1 MRNKILKLVLNK
13 NCSKK
18 LVILDKKDGNI
29 TSLLAGLM
37 FLMIVIILV
46 MFNFRV
52 TMLSEVFYNIDDAL
66 TASTLGAATPNTDA
80 YMGAFEYDSAGNIKL
95 DAFGKPK
102 YDINDVEEGQLVLQD
117 TLTSSLVNYKQTKI
131 NEVSVG
137 NTTETIDGNKKYNE
151 QKIVRSELNSNLIN
165 NGRYDAATVS
175 NPNNIS
181 SQSDAAAL
189 KRLGYTSAYNSSDE
203 YASYINYKNTTRN
216 IDSTEAYT
224 LKAVNNLLDVTYT
237 NFTQS
242 LVAAPKVISLTNV
255 ADNFCIKK
263 DSVLDKAFLGNY
275 LSSDITITR
284 LEIYD
289 LYRYTLAER
298 HVYASP
304 YMTYTVTFDGV
315 TLGSNYTWD
324 GYNMDGTESTA
335 PKITLSKPIIL
346 DDGTEISATNAVRDM
361 INNTAMGSSGKTT
374 GIDIS
379 TYIGWN
385 GPTTES
391 DFRELMSELYP
402 AMIVPDKEPEWFK
415 LANPGLNYDT
425 DPYNP
430 EYDMY
435 NLMKGL
441 WKTDLEAWDNRD
453 SYPLVFWEDTGITCQ
468 TSWWD
473 NGNYLKYSYGYLW
486 NNSSQNV
493 IKITDNILTTDA
505 SGRLLLPIE
514 GYAVY
519 GYVAD
524 KSITTQYNNFS
535 ELVDSTNGTLS
546 RKVDRVI
553 LGDFNADGS
562 IEDKSST
569 GKIYENRKKDAEI
582 CYTGVYMEVTFDVVM
597 FPNNSTDPNSTD
609 SFLNLAAF
617 STQPVT
623 QARLVTITKND

>member
-18 LVILDKKDGNI
+18 SIILDKKDGNI

-80 YMGAFEYDSAGNIKL
+80 YMGSTDYPEQ
-95 DAFGKPK
+95 
-102 YDINDVEEGQLVLQD
+102 GQIVLQD
-117 TLTSSLVNYKQTKI
+117 TLDTSSLVNYKQDGATGL
-131 NEVSVG
+131 G
-137 NTTETIDGNKKYNE
+137 NYNE

-189 KRLGYTSAYNSSDE
+189 KRLGYTSAYDSNDE
-203 YASYINYKNTTRN
+203 YSSYITYKNTTRT
-216 IDSTEAYT
+216 IDDTEVYT
-224 LKAVNNLLDVTYT
+224 LKAVNDLLDVTYT

-242 LVAAPKVISLTNV
+242 LVAAPKVTSLTNV

-275 LSSDITITR
+275 LNSDITITR
-284 LEIYD
+284 LEIYN

-304 YMTYTVTFDGV
+304 YMTYKVNGV
-315 TLGSNYTWD
+315 SGYTWD
-324 GYNMDGTESTA
+324 GYNMDGTKSTK
-335 PKITLSKPIIL
+335 PNITLSN
-346 DDGTEISATNAVRDM
+346 GTTTNAVRDM

-379 TYIGWN
+379 V
-385 GPTTES
+385 S
-391 DFRELMSELYP
+391 DFLSRVSNINNEESFKDLMQELYP
-402 AMIVPDKEPEWFK
+402 AMVIPGRVPPWMT
-415 LANPGLNYDT
+415 GVT
-425 DPYNP
+425 DSD
-430 EYDMY
+430 YDMY
-435 NLMKGL
+435 NLMKAL
-441 WKTDLEAWDNRD
+441 WQVDLDAWNNRS

-473 NGNYLKYSYGYLW
+473 SGNYLKYSYGYLW
-486 NNSSQNV
+486 NNSSQKV
-493 IKITDNILTTDA
+493 IKINNSVLTTDA

-514 GYAVY
+514 GYSVY

-524 KSITTQYNNFS
+524 KNITTQYNNFS
-535 ELVDSTNGTLS
+535 ELADSTNGTLS

-569 GKIYENRKKDAEI
+569 GKVYENRKKDAEI

-597 FPNNSTDPNSTD
+597 FPNNNTDPNSKD

>member
-18 LVILDKKDGNI
+18 SIILDKKEGNI
-29 TSLLAGLM
+29 TSLIAGLM

-80 YMGAFEYDSAGNIKL
+80 YMYSIPKDEAGNV
-95 DAFGKPK
+95 
-102 YDINDVEEGQLVLQD
+102 INEYPEQGQIILQD
-117 TLTSSLVNYKQTKI
+117 TLDKSSLVNYKQDGATGF
-131 NEVSVG
+131 G
-137 NTTETIDGNKKYNE
+137 NYNE
-151 QKIVRSELNSNLIN
+151 QVIVTSELNSNLIN
-165 NGRYDAATVS
+165 NGRYDAGKVS
-175 NPNNIS
+175 NPDNIS

-189 KRLGYTSAYNSSDE
+189 KRLGYTSECNSDNE
-203 YASYINYKNTTRN
+203 YQSYITYKEKVRN
-216 IDSTEAYT
+216 IDDTDAYA
-224 LKAVNNLLDVTYT
+224 LKTVNNLLDATYT
-237 NFTQS
+237 NFTQN
-242 LVAAPKVISLTNV
+242 LVAAPKINSLTNV

-275 LSSDITITR
+275 LSSDINITR

-289 LYRYTLAER
+289 IYRYTLAER

-304 YMTYTVTFDGV
+304 YMTYTVNGAS
-315 TLGSNYTWD
+315 GYTWD
-324 GYNMDGTESTA
+324 GYNMDGTKSSV
-335 PKITLSKPIIL
+335 PNITLSN
-346 DDGTEISATNAVRDM
+346 GTTTNAVRDM
-361 INNTAMGSSGKTT
+361 INNTAMGASGKTT

-379 TYIGWN
+379 ISGFCKYTIEDDGVKGN
-385 GPTTES
+385 NN
-391 DFRELMSELYP
+391 DFKDLMQELYP
-402 AMIVPDKEPEWFK
+402 AMVIPGREPEWFDK
-415 LANPGLNYDT
+415 NNAEESD
-425 DPYNP
+425 
-430 EYDMY
+430 YDMY
-435 NLMKGL
+435 RLMEKL
-441 WKTDLEAWDNRD
+441 WEVDLAAWNNKS

-486 NNSSQNV
+486 NNSSQRV

-514 GYAVY
+514 GYAIY

-524 KSITTQYNNFS
+524 TGITTKYNNLS
-535 ELVDSTNGTLS
+535 ELADSTNGTLS
-546 RKVDRVI
+546 RKKDRI
-553 LGDFNADGS
+553 KLGDFNADNS
-562 IEDKSST
+562 IDDKSST
-569 GKIYENRKKDAEI
+569 GKVYENRKKDAEI
-582 CYTGVYMEVTFDVVM
+582 CYTGVYMEVAFDVVM
-597 FPNNSTDPNSTD
+597 FPNNSTDPNSKD

>member
-18 LVILDKKDGNI
+18 SIILDKKDGNI

-80 YMGAFEYDSAGNIKL
+80 YMGSTNYPEQ
-95 DAFGKPK
+95 
-102 YDINDVEEGQLVLQD
+102 GQIVLQD
-117 TLTSSLVNYKQTKI
+117 TLDTSSLVNYKQDGATGF
-131 NEVSVG
+131 G
-137 NTTETIDGNKKYNE
+137 NYNE

-189 KRLGYTSAYNSSDE
+189 KRLGYTSAYDSSDE
-203 YASYINYKNTTRN
+203 YTSYINYKNTTRN

-224 LKAVNNLLDVTYT
+224 LKAVNDLLDVTYT

-242 LVAAPKVISLTNV
+242 LVAAPKVTSLTNV

-284 LEIYD
+284 LEIYN

-304 YMTYTVTFDGV
+304 YMSYTVNGV
-315 TLGSNYTWD
+315 SGYTWD
-324 GYNMDGTESTA
+324 GYNMDGTKSTK
-335 PKITLSKPIIL
+335 PYITLSN
-346 DDGTEISATNAVRDM
+346 GTSTNAVRDM

-379 TYIGWN
+379 VSGFLSRVSDIN
-385 GPTTES
+385 NEES
-391 DFRELMSELYP
+391 FKDLMQELYP
-402 AMIVPDKEPEWFK
+402 AMVIPGRVPSWMT
-415 LANPGLNYDT
+415 GVT
-425 DPYNP
+425 DSD
-430 EYDMY
+430 YDMY
-435 NLMKGL
+435 NLMKAL
-441 WKTDLEAWDNRD
+441 WQVDLDAWNNRS

-473 NGNYLKYSYGYLW
+473 SGNYLKYSYGYLW
-486 NNSSQNV
+486 NNSSQKV
-493 IKITDNILTTDA
+493 IKINNSVLTTDA

-514 GYAVY
+514 GYSVY

-524 KSITTQYNNFS
+524 KNITTQYNNFS
-535 ELVDSTNGTLS
+535 ELADSTNGTLS

-569 GKIYENRKKDAEI
+569 GKVYENRKKDAEI

>member
-18 LVILDKKDGNI
+18 SIILDKKDGNI

-80 YMGAFEYDSAGNIKL
+80 YMGSTDYPEQ
-95 DAFGKPK
+95 
-102 YDINDVEEGQLVLQD
+102 GQIVLQD
-117 TLTSSLVNYKQTKI
+117 TLDTSSLVNYKQDGATGL
-131 NEVSVG
+131 G
-137 NTTETIDGNKKYNE
+137 NYNE

-189 KRLGYTSAYNSSDE
+189 KRLGYTSAYDSSDE
-203 YASYINYKNTTRN
+203 YTSYINYKNTTRN

-224 LKAVNNLLDVTYT
+224 LKAVNDLLDVTYT

-242 LVAAPKVISLTNV
+242 LVAAPKVTSLTNV

-284 LEIYD
+284 LEIYN

-304 YMTYTVTFDGV
+304 YMSYTVNGV
-315 TLGSNYTWD
+315 SGYTWD
-324 GYNMDGTESTA
+324 GYNMDGTKSSA
-335 PKITLSKPIIL
+335 PNITLSN
-346 DDGTEISATNAVRDM
+346 GTVTNEVRDM

-379 TYIGWN
+379 VSGFLSRVSDIN
-385 GPTTES
+385 NEES
-391 DFRELMSELYP
+391 FKDLMQELYP
-402 AMIVPDKEPEWFK
+402 AMVIPGRVPSWMT
-415 LANPGLNYDT
+415 GVT
-425 DPYNP
+425 DSD
-430 EYDMY
+430 YDMY
-435 NLMKGL
+435 NLMKAL
-441 WKTDLEAWDNRD
+441 WQVDLDAWNNRS

-473 NGNYLKYSYGYLW
+473 SGNYLKYSYGYLW
-486 NNSSQNV
+486 NNSSQKV
-493 IKITDNILTTDA
+493 IKITDNVLTTDA

-514 GYAVY
+514 GYSVY

-524 KSITTQYNNFS
+524 KNITTQYNNFS
-535 ELVDSTNGTLS
+535 ELADSTNGTLS

-569 GKIYENRKKDAEI
+569 GKVYENRKKDAEI

>member
-18 LVILDKKDGNI
+18 SIILDKKDGNI
-29 TSLLAGLM
+29 TSLVAGLM

-80 YMGAFEYDSAGNIKL
+80 YMGSTDYPEQ
-95 DAFGKPK
+95 
-102 YDINDVEEGQLVLQD
+102 GQLVLQD
-117 TLTSSLVNYKQTKI
+117 TLDSSYFVNYKQGGATGF
-131 NEVSVG
+131 G
-137 NTTETIDGNKKYNE
+137 NYNE
-151 QKIVRSELNSNLIN
+151 QVIVTSELNSNLIN

-181 SQSDAAAL
+181 SQSDAAAQ
-189 KRLGYTSAYNSSDE
+189 KRLGYTSAYDSSDE
-203 YASYINYKNTTRN
+203 YTSYINYKNTTRN

-224 LKAVNNLLDVTYT
+224 LKAVNDLLDVTYT

-242 LVAAPKVISLTNV
+242 LVAAPKVTSLANV

-275 LSSDITITR
+275 LSSDITISR
-284 LEIYD
+284 LEIYN

-304 YMTYTVTFDGV
+304 YMTYTVNGAP
-315 TLGSNYTWD
+315 GYTWD
-324 GYNMDGTESTA
+324 GYNMDGTKSSV
-335 PKITLSKPIIL
+335 PNITLSN
-346 DDGTEISATNAVRDM
+346 GTSTNAVRDM
-361 INNTAMGSSGKTT
+361 INNTAMGASGKTT

-379 TYIGWN
+379 V
-385 GPTTES
+385 S
-391 DFRELMSELYP
+391 DFLSRVSDINNEESFKDLMQELYP
-402 AMIVPDKEPEWFK
+402 AMVIPGRVPPWM
-415 LANPGLNYDT
+415 T
-425 DPYNP
+425 DVTDSD
-430 EYDMY
+430 YDMY
-435 NLMKGL
+435 NLMKAL
-441 WKTDLEAWDNRD
+441 WKIDLEAWNNRG
-453 SYPLVFWEDTGITCQ
+453 SYPLVFWEDIGITCQ
-468 TSWWD
+468 TSWWGAD
-473 NGNYLKYSYGYLW
+473 NYLKYSYGYLW
-486 NNSSQNV
+486 NNSSQKV

-524 KSITTQYNNFS
+524 TGVTTRYNNFS
-535 ELVDSTNGTLS
+535 ELADSTNGTLS
-546 RKVDRVI
+546 RKKDRI
-553 LGDFNADGS
+553 KLGDFNADGS

-569 GKIYENRKKDAEI
+569 GKVYENRKKDAEI

-597 FPNNSTDPNSTD
+597 FPNNSTDPNSKD
-609 SFLNLAAF
+609 SFINLAAF

>member
-80 YMGAFEYDSAGNIKL
+80 YMGSTDYPEQ
-95 DAFGKPK
+95 
-102 YDINDVEEGQLVLQD
+102 GQIVLQD
-117 TLTSSLVNYKQTKI
+117 TLDTSSLVNYKQDGATGL
-131 NEVSVG
+131 G
-137 NTTETIDGNKKYNE
+137 NYNE

-175 NPNNIS
+175 NTNNIS

-189 KRLGYTSAYNSSDE
+189 KRLGYTSAYDSSDE
-203 YASYINYKNTTRN
+203 YSSYITYKNTTRT
-216 IDSTEAYT
+216 IDDTEVYT
-224 LKAVNNLLDVTYT
+224 LKAVNDLLDVTYT

-242 LVAAPKVISLTNV
+242 LVAAPKINSLTNV

-304 YMTYTVTFDGV
+304 YMTYKVNGV
-315 TLGSNYTWD
+315 SGYTWD
-324 GYNMDGTESTA
+324 GYNMDGTKSTK
-335 PKITLSKPIIL
+335 PNITLSN
-346 DDGTEISATNAVRDM
+346 GTTTNAVRDM

-379 TYIGWN
+379 VSGFCKYTIEDDGVKGN
-385 GPTTES
+385 DN
-391 DFRELMSELYP
+391 DFKDLMQELYP
-402 AMIVPDKEPEWFK
+402 AMVIPGRVPPWMT
-415 LANPGLNYDT
+415 GVT
-425 DPYNP
+425 DSD
-430 EYDMY
+430 YDMY
-435 NLMKGL
+435 NLMKAL
-441 WKTDLEAWDNRD
+441 WQVDLDAWNNRS

-473 NGNYLKYSYGYLW
+473 SGNYLKYSYGYLW
-486 NNSSQNV
+486 NNSSQKV
-493 IKITDNILTTDA
+493 IKINNSVLTTDA

-514 GYAVY
+514 GYSVY

-524 KSITTQYNNFS
+524 KNITTQYNNFS
-535 ELVDSTNGTLS
+535 ELADSTNGTLS
-546 RKVDRVI
+546 RKADRVI

-569 GKIYENRKKDAEI
+569 GKVYENRKKDAEI

-597 FPNNSTDPNSTD
+597 FPNNSTDPNSKD

>member
-18 LVILDKKDGNI
+18 SIILNKKDGNI

-80 YMGAFEYDSAGNIKL
+80 YMGSTDYPEQ
-95 DAFGKPK
+95 
-102 YDINDVEEGQLVLQD
+102 GQIVLQD
-117 TLTSSLVNYKQTKI
+117 TLDTSSLVNYKQDGATGL
-131 NEVSVG
+131 G
-137 NTTETIDGNKKYNE
+137 NYNE

-189 KRLGYTSAYNSSDE
+189 KRLGYTSAYDSSDE
-203 YASYINYKNTTRN
+203 YTSYINYKNTTRN

-224 LKAVNNLLDVTYT
+224 LKAVNDLLDVTYT

-242 LVAAPKVISLTNV
+242 LVAAPKVTSLTNV

-275 LSSDITITR
+275 LSSDINITR
-284 LEIYD
+284 LEIYN

-304 YMTYTVTFDGV
+304 YMSYTVNGV
-315 TLGSNYTWD
+315 SGYTWD
-324 GYNMDGTESTA
+324 GYNMDGTKSSA
-335 PKITLSKPIIL
+335 PNITLSN
-346 DDGTEISATNAVRDM
+346 GTSTNAVRDM

-379 TYIGWN
+379 VSGFLSRVSDIN
-385 GPTTES
+385 NEES
-391 DFRELMSELYP
+391 FKDLMQELYP
-402 AMIVPDKEPEWFK
+402 AMVIPGRVPSWMT
-415 LANPGLNYDT
+415 GVT
-425 DPYNP
+425 DSD
-430 EYDMY
+430 YDMY
-435 NLMKGL
+435 NLMKAL
-441 WKTDLEAWDNRD
+441 WQVDLEAWNKRG

-473 NGNYLKYSYGYLW
+473 SGNYLKYSYGYLW
-486 NNSSQNV
+486 NNSSQKV
-493 IKITDNILTTDA
+493 IKITDNVFTTDA

-514 GYAVY
+514 GYAIY

-524 KSITTQYNNFS
+524 KSITTRYNNFS
-535 ELVDSTNGTLS
+535 NLADSTNGTLS

-569 GKIYENRKKDAEI
+569 GKVYENRKKDAEI

>member
-18 LVILDKKDGNI
+18 SIILDKKEGNI
-29 TSLLAGLM
+29 TSLIAGLM

-80 YMGAFEYDSAGNIKL
+80 YMYSIPKDEAGNV
-95 DAFGKPK
+95 
-102 YDINDVEEGQLVLQD
+102 INEYPEQGQIILQD
-117 TLTSSLVNYKQTKI
+117 TLDKSSLVNYKQDGATGF
-131 NEVSVG
+131 G
-137 NTTETIDGNKKYNE
+137 NYNE
-151 QKIVRSELNSNLIN
+151 QVIVTSELNSNLIN
-165 NGRYDAATVS
+165 NGRYDAGKVS
-175 NPNNIS
+175 NPDNIS

-189 KRLGYTSAYNSSDE
+189 KRLGYTSECNSDNE
-203 YASYINYKNTTRN
+203 YQSYITYKEKVRN
-216 IDSTEAYT
+216 IDDTDAYA
-224 LKAVNNLLDVTYT
+224 LKTVNNLLDATYT
-237 NFTQS
+237 NFTQN
-242 LVAAPKVISLTNV
+242 LVAAPKINSLTNV

-275 LSSDITITR
+275 LSSDINITR

-289 LYRYTLAER
+289 IYRYTLAER

-304 YMTYTVTFDGV
+304 YMTYTVNGAS
-315 TLGSNYTWD
+315 GYTWD
-324 GYNMDGTESTA
+324 GYNMDGTKSSA
-335 PKITLSKPIIL
+335 PNITLSN
-346 DDGTEISATNAVRDM
+346 GTTTNAVRDM
-361 INNTAMGSSGKTT
+361 INNTAMGASGKTT

-379 TYIGWN
+379 ISGFCKYTIEDDGVKGN
-385 GPTTES
+385 DN
-391 DFRELMSELYP
+391 DFKDLMQELYP
-402 AMIVPDKEPEWFK
+402 AMVIPGRVPPWMTGVTESD
-415 LANPGLNYDT
+415 
-425 DPYNP
+425 
-430 EYDMY
+430 YDMY
-435 NLMKGL
+435 RLMEKL
-441 WKTDLEAWDNRD
+441 WEVDLAAWNNRS

-473 NGNYLKYSYGYLW
+473 SGNYLKYSYGYLW
-486 NNSSQNV
+486 NNSSQRV

-514 GYAVY
+514 GYAIY

-524 KSITTQYNNFS
+524 TGITTKYNNLS
-535 ELVDSTNGTLS
+535 ELADSTNGTLS
-546 RKVDRVI
+546 RKKDRI
-553 LGDFNADGS
+553 KLGDFNADNS
-562 IEDKSST
+562 IDDKSST
-569 GKIYENRKKDAEI
+569 GKVYENRKKDAEI

-597 FPNNSTDPNSTD
+597 FPNNSTDPNSKD
-609 SFLNLAAF
+609 SFINLAAF

>member
-18 LVILDKKDGNI
+18 SIILDKKDGNI

-80 YMGAFEYDSAGNIKL
+80 YMGSTDYPEQ
-95 DAFGKPK
+95 
-102 YDINDVEEGQLVLQD
+102 GQIVLQD
-117 TLTSSLVNYKQTKI
+117 TLDTSSLVNYKQDGATGL
-131 NEVSVG
+131 G
-137 NTTETIDGNKKYNE
+137 NYNE

-189 KRLGYTSAYNSSDE
+189 KRLGYTSAYDSSDE
-203 YASYINYKNTTRN
+203 YTSYINYKNTTRN

-224 LKAVNNLLDVTYT
+224 LKAVNDLLDVTYT

-242 LVAAPKVISLTNV
+242 LVAAPKVTSLTNV

-275 LSSDITITR
+275 LSSDIAITR
-284 LEIYD
+284 LEIYN

-304 YMTYTVTFDGV
+304 YMSYTVNGV
-315 TLGSNYTWD
+315 SGYTWD
-324 GYNMDGTESTA
+324 GYNMDGTKSSA
-335 PKITLSKPIIL
+335 PNITLSN
-346 DDGTEISATNAVRDM
+346 GTVTNEVRDM

-379 TYIGWN
+379 VSGFLSRVSDIN
-385 GPTTES
+385 NEES
-391 DFRELMSELYP
+391 FKDLMQELYP
-402 AMIVPDKEPEWFK
+402 AMVIPGRVPPWMT
-415 LANPGLNYDT
+415 GVT
-425 DPYNP
+425 DSD
-430 EYDMY
+430 YDMY
-435 NLMKGL
+435 NLMKAL
-441 WKTDLEAWDNRD
+441 WQVDLEAWNNRG
-453 SYPLVFWEDTGITCQ
+453 SYPLIFWEDTGITCQ

-486 NNSSQNV
+486 NNSSQKV
-493 IKITDNILTTDA
+493 IKITDNVLTTDA

-524 KSITTQYNNFS
+524 KSITTRYNNFS
-535 ELVDSTNGTLS
+535 NLADSTNGTLS

-569 GKIYENRKKDAEI
+569 GKVYENRKKDAEI

>member
-18 LVILDKKDGNI
+18 SIILDKKDGNI

-80 YMGAFEYDSAGNIKL
+80 YMGSTNYPEQ
-95 DAFGKPK
+95 
-102 YDINDVEEGQLVLQD
+102 GQIILQD
-117 TLTSSLVNYKQTKI
+117 TLDTSSLVNYKQDGATGL
-131 NEVSVG
+131 G
-137 NTTETIDGNKKYNE
+137 NYNE

-175 NPNNIS
+175 NPNSIS

-189 KRLGYTSAYNSSDE
+189 KRLGYTSAYDSSDE
-203 YASYINYKNTTRN
+203 YTSYINYKNTTRN

-224 LKAVNNLLDVTYT
+224 LKAVNDLLDVTYT

-242 LVAAPKVISLTNV
+242 LVAAPKVTSLTNV

-284 LEIYD
+284 LEIYN

-304 YMTYTVTFDGV
+304 YMSYTVNGV
-315 TLGSNYTWD
+315 SGYTWD
-324 GYNMDGTESTA
+324 GYNMDGTKSTK
-335 PKITLSKPIIL
+335 PYITLSN
-346 DDGTEISATNAVRDM
+346 GTSTNAVRDM

-435 NLMKGL
+435 NLMKEL
-441 WKTDLEAWDNRD
+441 WKTDLEAWNNRS
-453 SYPLVFWEDTGITCQ
+453 SYPLIFWEDTGITCQ

-473 NGNYLKYSYGYLW
+473 SGNYLKYSYGYLW
-486 NNSSQNV
+486 NNSSQKV
-493 IKITDNILTTDA
+493 IKITDNVLTTDA

-514 GYAVY
+514 GYSVY

-524 KSITTQYNNFS
+524 KNITTQYNNFS
-535 ELVDSTNGTLS
+535 ELADSTNGTLS
-546 RKVDRVI
+546 RKVDKVI

-569 GKIYENRKKDAEI
+569 GKVYENRKKDAEI
-582 CYTGVYMEVTFDVVM
+582 CYTGVYMEVTFNVVM

>member
-18 LVILDKKDGNI
+18 SIILDKKDGNI
-29 TSLLAGLM
+29 TSLIAGLM

-80 YMGAFEYDSAGNIKL
+80 YMYSIPKDEAGN
-95 DAFGKPK
+95 A
-102 YDINDVEEGQLVLQD
+102 INEYPEQGQIILQD
-117 TLTSSLVNYKQTKI
+117 TLDKSSLVNYKQDGATGF
-131 NEVSVG
+131 G
-137 NTTETIDGNKKYNE
+137 NYNE
-151 QKIVRSELNSNLIN
+151 QVIVTSELNSNLIN
-165 NGRYDAATVS
+165 NGRYDAGKVS
-175 NPNNIS
+175 NPDNIS

-189 KRLGYTSAYNSSDE
+189 KRLGYTSNDSGNEYNSYIAYKEAVRSIDDTDA
-203 YASYINYKNTTRN
+203 YALQT
-216 IDSTEAYT
+216 
-224 LKAVNNLLDVTYT
+224 VNNLLDATYT

-242 LVAAPKVISLTNV
+242 LVAAPKVNSLTNV
-255 ADNFCIKK
+255 ANNFCIKK

-304 YMTYTVTFDGV
+304 YMTYTVNGTPG
-315 TLGSNYTWD
+315 YTWD
-324 GYNMDGTESTA
+324 GYNMDGTKSSA
-335 PKITLSKPIIL
+335 PNITLSN
-346 DDGTEISATNAVRDM
+346 GTTTNEVRDM
-361 INNTAMGSSGKTT
+361 INNTAMGASGKTT

-379 TYIGWN
+379 VSSFCKYTIEDDGVKGN
-385 GPTTES
+385 DN
-391 DFRELMSELYP
+391 DFKDLMQELYP
-402 AMIVPDKEPEWFK
+402 AMVIPGREPEWFDK
-415 LANPGLNYDT
+415 NNAEASD
-425 DPYNP
+425 
-430 EYDMY
+430 YDMY
-435 NLMKGL
+435 KLMEKL
-441 WKTDLEAWDNRD
+441 WEVDLAAWNNRG
-453 SYPLVFWEDTGITCQ
+453 SYPLIFWEDTGITCQ

-473 NGNYLKYSYGYLW
+473 SGNYLKYSYGYLW
-486 NNSSQNV
+486 NNSSQKV
-493 IKITDNILTTDA
+493 IKITDNVLTTDA

-514 GYAVY
+514 GYAIY

-524 KSITTQYNNFS
+524 TGITTKYNNFS
-535 ELVDSTNGTLS
+535 ELADSTNGTLS
-546 RKVDRVI
+546 RKKDKII

-569 GKIYENRKKDAEI
+569 GKVYENRKKDAEI
-582 CYTGVYMEVTFDVVM
+582 CYTGIYMEVTFDVVM

>member
-18 LVILDKKDGNI
+18 SIILDKKDGNI

-80 YMGAFEYDSAGNIKL
+80 YMGSTDYPEQ
-95 DAFGKPK
+95 
-102 YDINDVEEGQLVLQD
+102 GQIVLQD
-117 TLTSSLVNYKQTKI
+117 TLDTSSLVNYKQDGATGF
-131 NEVSVG
+131 G
-137 NTTETIDGNKKYNE
+137 NYNE

-189 KRLGYTSAYNSSDE
+189 KRLGYTSAYDSSDE
-203 YASYINYKNTTRN
+203 YSSYITYKNTTRT
-216 IDSTEAYT
+216 IDDTEVYT
-224 LKAVNNLLDVTYT
+224 LKAVNDLLDVTYT

-242 LVAAPKVISLTNV
+242 LVAAPKVTSLTNV

-275 LSSDITITR
+275 LNSDITITR
-284 LEIYD
+284 LERYN

-304 YMTYTVTFDGV
+304 YMSYTVNGV
-315 TLGSNYTWD
+315 SGYTWD
-324 GYNMDGTESTA
+324 GYNMDGTKSTK
-335 PKITLSKPIIL
+335 PYITLSN
-346 DDGTEISATNAVRDM
+346 GTTTNAVRDM

-379 TYIGWN
+379 VSGFCKYTIEDDGAKGN
-385 GPTTES
+385 DN
-391 DFRELMSELYP
+391 DFKDLMQELYP
-402 AMIVPDKEPEWFK
+402 AMVIPGRVPDWMT
-415 LANPGLNYDT
+415 GVT
-425 DPYNP
+425 DSD
-430 EYDMY
+430 YDMY
-435 NLMKGL
+435 NLMKAL
-441 WKTDLEAWDNRD
+441 WQVDLDAWNNRS

-473 NGNYLKYSYGYLW
+473 SGNYLKYSYGYLW
-486 NNSSQNV
+486 NNSSQKV
-493 IKITDNILTTDA
+493 IKINNSVLTTDA

-514 GYAVY
+514 GYSVY

-524 KSITTQYNNFS
+524 KNITTQYNNFS
-535 ELVDSTNGTLS
+535 ELADSTNGTLS
-546 RKVDRVI
+546 RKADRVI

-569 GKIYENRKKDAEI
+569 GKVYENRKKDAEI

-597 FPNNSTDPNSTD
+597 FPNNSTDPNNKD

>member
-18 LVILDKKDGNI
+18 SIILDKKDGNI

-80 YMGAFEYDSAGNIKL
+80 YMGSTDYPEQ
-95 DAFGKPK
+95 
-102 YDINDVEEGQLVLQD
+102 GQIVLQD
-117 TLTSSLVNYKQTKI
+117 TLDTSSLVNYKQDGATGL
-131 NEVSVG
+131 G
-137 NTTETIDGNKKYNE
+137 NYNE

-189 KRLGYTSAYNSSDE
+189 KRLGYTSAYDSSDE
-203 YASYINYKNTTRN
+203 YTSYINYKNTTRN

-224 LKAVNNLLDVTYT
+224 LKAVNDLLDVTYT

-242 LVAAPKVISLTNV
+242 LVAAPKVTSLTNV

-275 LSSDITITR
+275 LSSDINITR
-284 LEIYD
+284 LEIYN

-304 YMTYTVTFDGV
+304 YMSYTVNGV
-315 TLGSNYTWD
+315 SGYTWD
-324 GYNMDGTESTA
+324 GYNMDGTKSSA
-335 PKITLSKPIIL
+335 PNITLSN
-346 DDGTEISATNAVRDM
+346 GTVTNEVRDM
-361 INNTAMGSSGKTT
+361 INNTAMGASGKTT

-379 TYIGWN
+379 V
-385 GPTTES
+385 S
-391 DFRELMSELYP
+391 DFLSRVSDINNEESFKDLMQELYP
-402 AMIVPDKEPEWFK
+402 AMVIPGRVPSWMT
-415 LANPGLNYDT
+415 GVT
-425 DPYNP
+425 DSD
-430 EYDMY
+430 YDMY
-435 NLMKGL
+435 NLMKAL
-441 WKTDLEAWDNRD
+441 WQVDLEAWNNRG
-453 SYPLVFWEDTGITCQ
+453 SYPLIFWEDTGITCQ

-473 NGNYLKYSYGYLW
+473 SGNYLKYSYGYLW
-486 NNSSQNV
+486 NNSSQKV
-493 IKITDNILTTDA
+493 IKITDNVLTTDA

-514 GYAVY
+514 GYSVY

-524 KSITTQYNNFS
+524 KSITTRYNNFS
-535 ELVDSTNGTLS
+535 NLADSTNGTLS

-569 GKIYENRKKDAEI
+569 GKVYENRKKDAEI

-597 FPNNSTDPNSTD
+597 FPNNSTDTNSTD

>member
-18 LVILDKKDGNI
+18 SIILDKKDGNI

-80 YMGAFEYDSAGNIKL
+80 YMGSTDYPEQ
-95 DAFGKPK
+95 
-102 YDINDVEEGQLVLQD
+102 GQIVLQD
-117 TLTSSLVNYKQTKI
+117 TLDTSSLVNYKQDGATGL
-131 NEVSVG
+131 G
-137 NTTETIDGNKKYNE
+137 NYNE
-151 QKIVRSELNSNLIN
+151 QKIVMSELNSNLIN

-189 KRLGYTSAYNSSDE
+189 KRLGYTSAYDSSDE
-203 YASYINYKNTTRN
+203 YTSYINYKNTTRN

-224 LKAVNNLLDVTYT
+224 LKAVNDLLDVTYT

-242 LVAAPKVISLTNV
+242 LVAAPKVTSLTNV

-284 LEIYD
+284 LEIYN

-304 YMTYTVTFDGV
+304 YMSYTVNGV
-315 TLGSNYTWD
+315 SGYTWD
-324 GYNMDGTESTA
+324 GYNMDGTKSTK
-335 PKITLSKPIIL
+335 PYITLSN
-346 DDGTEISATNAVRDM
+346 GTSTNAVRDM

-391 DFRELMSELYP
+391 DFRELISELYP

-441 WKTDLEAWDNRD
+441 WKTDLEAWNNRS
-453 SYPLVFWEDTGITCQ
+453 SYPLIFWEDTGITCQ

-473 NGNYLKYSYGYLW
+473 SGNYLKYSYGYLW
-486 NNSSQNV
+486 NNSSQKV
-493 IKITDNILTTDA
+493 IKITDNVLTTDA

-524 KSITTQYNNFS
+524 KSITTRYNNFS
-535 ELVDSTNGTLS
+535 NLADSTNGTLS

-569 GKIYENRKKDAEI
+569 GKVYENRKKDAEI

>member
-18 LVILDKKDGNI
+18 SIILDKKDGNI

-80 YMGAFEYDSAGNIKL
+80 YMGSTDYPEQ
-95 DAFGKPK
+95 
-102 YDINDVEEGQLVLQD
+102 GQIVLQD
-117 TLTSSLVNYKQTKI
+117 TLDTSSLVNYKQDGATGL
-131 NEVSVG
+131 G
-137 NTTETIDGNKKYNE
+137 NYNE

-189 KRLGYTSAYNSSDE
+189 KRLGYTSAYDSSDE
-203 YASYINYKNTTRN
+203 YSSYITYKNTTRT
-216 IDSTEAYT
+216 IDDTEVYT
-224 LKAVNNLLDVTYT
+224 LKAVNDLLDVTYT

-242 LVAAPKVISLTNV
+242 LVAAPKVTSLTNV

-275 LSSDITITR
+275 LNSDITITR
-284 LEIYD
+284 LEIYN

-304 YMTYTVTFDGV
+304 YMTYKVNGV
-315 TLGSNYTWD
+315 SGYTWD
-324 GYNMDGTESTA
+324 GYNMNGTKSTK
-335 PKITLSKPIIL
+335 PYITLSN
-346 DDGTEISATNAVRDM
+346 GTTTNAVRDM

-379 TYIGWN
+379 VSGFCKYTIEDDGAKGN
-385 GPTTES
+385 DN
-391 DFRELMSELYP
+391 DFKDLMQELYP
-402 AMIVPDKEPEWFK
+402 AMVIPGRVPDWMT
-415 LANPGLNYDT
+415 GVT
-425 DPYNP
+425 DSD
-430 EYDMY
+430 YDMY
-435 NLMKGL
+435 NLMKAL
-441 WKTDLEAWDNRD
+441 WQVDLDAWNNRS

-473 NGNYLKYSYGYLW
+473 SGNYLKYSYGYLW
-486 NNSSQNV
+486 NNSSQKV
-493 IKITDNILTTDA
+493 IKINNSVLTTDA

-514 GYAVY
+514 GYSVY

-524 KSITTQYNNFS
+524 KNITTQYNNFS
-535 ELVDSTNGTLS
+535 ELADSTNGTLS
-546 RKVDRVI
+546 RKADRVI

-569 GKIYENRKKDAEI
+569 GKVYENRKKDAEI

-597 FPNNSTDPNSTD
+597 FPNNSTDPNSKD

>member
-18 LVILDKKDGNI
+18 SIILDKKDGNI

-80 YMGAFEYDSAGNIKL
+80 YMYSIPKDEAGNV
-95 DAFGKPK
+95 
-102 YDINDVEEGQLVLQD
+102 INEYPEQGQIILQD
-117 TLTSSLVNYKQTKI
+117 TLDKSSLVNYKQDGATGF
-131 NEVSVG
+131 G
-137 NTTETIDGNKKYNE
+137 NYNE
-151 QKIVRSELNSNLIN
+151 QVIITSELNSNLIN
-165 NGRYDAATVS
+165 NGRYDAGKVS

-181 SQSDAAAL
+181 SLSDAAAQ
-189 KRLGYTSAYNSSDE
+189 KRLGYTSECNSDNE
-203 YASYINYKNTTRN
+203 YQSYITYKEKVRN
-216 IDSTEAYT
+216 IDDTDAYALQT
-224 LKAVNNLLDVTYT
+224 VNNLLDVTYT

-242 LVAAPKVISLTNV
+242 LVAAPKINSLTNV

-275 LSSDITITR
+275 LSSDINITR

-289 LYRYTLAER
+289 IYRYTLAER

-304 YMTYTVTFDGV
+304 YMTYTVNGAS
-315 TLGSNYTWD
+315 GYTWD
-324 GYNMDGTESTA
+324 GYNMDGTKSSV
-335 PKITLSKPIIL
+335 PNITLSN
-346 DDGTEISATNAVRDM
+346 GTTTNAVRDM
-361 INNTAMGSSGKTT
+361 INNTAMGASGKTT

-379 TYIGWN
+379 V
-385 GPTTES
+385 S
-391 DFRELMSELYP
+391 DFCKYTIEDDGVKGNDNDFKDLMQELYP
-402 AMIVPDKEPEWFK
+402 AMVIPGREPEWFDK
-415 LANPGLNYDT
+415 NNAEESD
-425 DPYNP
+425 
-430 EYDMY
+430 YDMY
-435 NLMKGL
+435 NLMKAL
-441 WKTDLEAWDNRD
+441 WEVDLAAWNNRS

-486 NNSSQNV
+486 NNSSQRV

-514 GYAVY
+514 GYAIY

-524 KSITTQYNNFS
+524 TGITTKYNNLS
-535 ELVDSTNGTLS
+535 ELADSTNGTLS
-546 RKVDRVI
+546 RKKDRI
-553 LGDFNADGS
+553 KLGDFNADNS
-562 IEDKSST
+562 IDDKSSA
-569 GKIYENRKKDAEI
+569 GKVYENRKKDAEI

>member
-18 LVILDKKDGNI
+18 SIILDKKDGNI

-80 YMGAFEYDSAGNIKL
+80 YMGSTDYPEQ
-95 DAFGKPK
+95 
-102 YDINDVEEGQLVLQD
+102 GQIVLQD
-117 TLTSSLVNYKQTKI
+117 TLDTSSLVNYKQDGATGF
-131 NEVSVG
+131 G
-137 NTTETIDGNKKYNE
+137 NYNE

-189 KRLGYTSAYNSSDE
+189 KRLGYTLAYDSNDE
-203 YASYINYKNTTRN
+203 YSSYITYKNTTRT
-216 IDSTEAYT
+216 IDDTEVYT
-224 LKAVNNLLDVTYT
+224 LKAVNDLLDVTYT

-242 LVAAPKVISLTNV
+242 LVAAPKVTSLTNV

-275 LSSDITITR
+275 LNSDITITR
-284 LEIYD
+284 LEIYN

-304 YMTYTVTFDGV
+304 YMTYKVNGV
-315 TLGSNYTWD
+315 SGYTWD
-324 GYNMDGTESTA
+324 GYNMDGTKSTK
-335 PKITLSKPIIL
+335 PYITLSN
-346 DDGTEISATNAVRDM
+346 GTTTNAVRDM

-379 TYIGWN
+379 VSGFCKYTIEDDGVKGN
-385 GPTTES
+385 DN
-391 DFRELMSELYP
+391 DFKDLMQELYP
-402 AMIVPDKEPEWFK
+402 AMVIPGRVPDWMT
-415 LANPGLNYDT
+415 GVT
-425 DPYNP
+425 DSD
-430 EYDMY
+430 YDMY
-435 NLMKGL
+435 NLMKAL
-441 WKTDLEAWDNRD
+441 WQVDLDAWNNRS

-486 NNSSQNV
+486 NNSSQRV

-514 GYAVY
+514 GYAIY

-524 KSITTQYNNFS
+524 TGITTKYNNLS
-535 ELVDSTNGTLS
+535 ELADSTNGTLS
-546 RKVDRVI
+546 RKKDRI
-553 LGDFNADGS
+553 KLGDFNADNS
-562 IEDKSST
+562 IDDKSSA
-569 GKIYENRKKDAEI
+569 GKVYENRKKDAEI

-597 FPNNSTDPNSTD
+597 FPNNSTDPNSKD

>member
-18 LVILDKKDGNI
+18 SIILDKKDGNI

-52 TMLSEVFYNIDDAL
+52 TMLSEVLYNIDDAL

-80 YMGAFEYDSAGNIKL
+80 YMGSTDYPEQ
-95 DAFGKPK
+95 
-102 YDINDVEEGQLVLQD
+102 GQIVLQD
-117 TLTSSLVNYKQTKI
+117 TLDTSSLVNYKQDGATGL
-131 NEVSVG
+131 G
-137 NTTETIDGNKKYNE
+137 NYNE

-189 KRLGYTSAYNSSDE
+189 KRLGYTSAYDSSDE
-203 YASYINYKNTTRN
+203 YTSYINYKNTTRN

-224 LKAVNNLLDVTYT
+224 LKAVNDLLDVTYT

-242 LVAAPKVISLTNV
+242 LVAAPKVTSLTNV

-284 LEIYD
+284 LEIYN

-304 YMTYTVTFDGV
+304 YMSYTVNGV
-315 TLGSNYTWD
+315 SGYTWD
-324 GYNMDGTESTA
+324 GYNMDGTKSSA
-335 PKITLSKPIIL
+335 PNITLSN
-346 DDGTEISATNAVRDM
+346 GTVTNEVRDM

-379 TYIGWN
+379 VSGFLSRVSDIN
-385 GPTTES
+385 NEES
-391 DFRELMSELYP
+391 FKDLMQELYP
-402 AMIVPDKEPEWFK
+402 AMVIPGRVPSWMT
-415 LANPGLNYDT
+415 GVT
-425 DPYNP
+425 DSD
-430 EYDMY
+430 YDMY
-435 NLMKGL
+435 NLMKAL
-441 WKTDLEAWDNRD
+441 WQVDLDAWNNRS

-473 NGNYLKYSYGYLW
+473 SGNYLKYSYGYLW
-486 NNSSQNV
+486 NNSSQKV
-493 IKITDNILTTDA
+493 IKITDNVLTTDA

-524 KSITTQYNNFS
+524 KNITTQYNNFS
-535 ELVDSTNGTLS
+535 ELADSTNGTLS

-569 GKIYENRKKDAEI
+569 GKVYENRKKDAEI

>member
-18 LVILDKKDGNI
+18 SIILDKKDGNI

-80 YMGAFEYDSAGNIKL
+80 YMGSTDYPEQ
-95 DAFGKPK
+95 
-102 YDINDVEEGQLVLQD
+102 GQIVLQD
-117 TLTSSLVNYKQTKI
+117 TLDTSSLVNYKQDGATGL
-131 NEVSVG
+131 G
-137 NTTETIDGNKKYNE
+137 NYNE

-189 KRLGYTSAYNSSDE
+189 KRLGYTSAYDSSDE
-203 YASYINYKNTTRN
+203 YSSYITYKNTTRT
-216 IDSTEAYT
+216 IDDTEVYT
-224 LKAVNNLLDVTYT
+224 LKAVNDLLDVTYT

-242 LVAAPKVISLTNV
+242 LVAAPKVTSLTNV

-275 LSSDITITR
+275 LNSDITITR
-284 LEIYD
+284 LEIYN

-304 YMTYTVTFDGV
+304 YMTYKVNGV
-315 TLGSNYTWD
+315 SGYTWD
-324 GYNMDGTESTA
+324 GYNMDGTKSTK
-335 PKITLSKPIIL
+335 PYITLSN
-346 DDGTEISATNAVRDM
+346 GTTTNAVRDM

-379 TYIGWN
+379 VSGFCKYTIEDDGAKGN
-385 GPTTES
+385 DN
-391 DFRELMSELYP
+391 DFKDLMQELYP
-402 AMIVPDKEPEWFK
+402 AMVIPGRVPDWMT
-415 LANPGLNYDT
+415 GVT
-425 DPYNP
+425 DSD
-430 EYDMY
+430 YDMY
-435 NLMKGL
+435 NLMKAL
-441 WKTDLEAWDNRD
+441 WQVDLDAWNNRS

-473 NGNYLKYSYGYLW
+473 SGNYLKYSYGYLW
-486 NNSSQNV
+486 NNSSQKV
-493 IKITDNILTTDA
+493 IKINNSVLTTDA

-514 GYAVY
+514 GYSVY

-524 KSITTQYNNFS
+524 KNITTQYNNFS
-535 ELVDSTNGTLS
+535 ELADSTNGTLS

-569 GKIYENRKKDAEI
+569 DKVYENRKKDAEI

-597 FPNNSTDPNSTD
+597 FPNNSTDPNNKD

>member
-18 LVILDKKDGNI
+18 SIILDKKDGNI

-80 YMGAFEYDSAGNIKL
+80 YMGSTDYPEQ
-95 DAFGKPK
+95 
-102 YDINDVEEGQLVLQD
+102 GQIVLQD
-117 TLTSSLVNYKQTKI
+117 TLDTSSLVNYKQDGATGF
-131 NEVSVG
+131 G
-137 NTTETIDGNKKYNE
+137 NYNE

-189 KRLGYTSAYNSSDE
+189 KRLGYTSAYDSSDE
-203 YASYINYKNTTRN
+203 YSSYITYKNTTRT
-216 IDSTEAYT
+216 IDDTEVYT
-224 LKAVNNLLDVTYT
+224 LKAVNDLLDVTYT

-242 LVAAPKVISLTNV
+242 LVAAPKVTSLTNV

-275 LSSDITITR
+275 LNSDITITR
-284 LEIYD
+284 LEIYN

-304 YMTYTVTFDGV
+304 YMSYTVNGV
-315 TLGSNYTWD
+315 SGYTWD
-324 GYNMDGTESTA
+324 GYNMDGTKSTK
-335 PKITLSKPIIL
+335 PYITLSN
-346 DDGTEISATNAVRDM
+346 GTTTNAVRDM

-379 TYIGWN
+379 VSGFCKYTIEDDGAKGN
-385 GPTTES
+385 DN
-391 DFRELMSELYP
+391 DFKDLMQELYP
-402 AMIVPDKEPEWFK
+402 AMVIPGRVPDWMT
-415 LANPGLNYDT
+415 GVT
-425 DPYNP
+425 DSD
-430 EYDMY
+430 YDMY
-435 NLMKGL
+435 NLMKAL
-441 WKTDLEAWDNRD
+441 WQVDLDAWNNRS

-473 NGNYLKYSYGYLW
+473 SGNYLKYSYGYLW
-486 NNSSQNV
+486 NNSSQKV
-493 IKITDNILTTDA
+493 IKINNSVLTTDA

-514 GYAVY
+514 GYSVY

-524 KSITTQYNNFS
+524 KNITTQYNNFS
-535 ELVDSTNGTLS
+535 ELADSTNGTLS
-546 RKVDRVI
+546 RKADRVI

-569 GKIYENRKKDAEI
+569 GKVYENRKKDAEI

-597 FPNNSTDPNSTD
+597 FPNNSTDPNNKD

>member
-18 LVILDKKDGNI
+18 SIILDKKDGNI

-80 YMGAFEYDSAGNIKL
+80 YMGSTDYPEQ
-95 DAFGKPK
+95 
-102 YDINDVEEGQLVLQD
+102 GQIVLQD
-117 TLTSSLVNYKQTKI
+117 TLDTSSLVNYKQDGATGL
-131 NEVSVG
+131 G
-137 NTTETIDGNKKYNE
+137 NYNE

-189 KRLGYTSAYNSSDE
+189 KRLGYTSAYDSSDE
-203 YASYINYKNTTRN
+203 YSSYITYKNTTRTV
-216 IDSTEAYT
+216 DDTEVYT
-224 LKAVNNLLDVTYT
+224 LKAVNDLLDVTYT

-242 LVAAPKVISLTNV
+242 LVAAPKVTSLTNV

-275 LSSDITITR
+275 LNSDITITR
-284 LEIYD
+284 LEIYN

-304 YMTYTVTFDGV
+304 YMTYKVNGV
-315 TLGSNYTWD
+315 SGYTWD
-324 GYNMDGTESTA
+324 GYNMDGTKSTK
-335 PKITLSKPIIL
+335 PYITLSN
-346 DDGTEISATNAVRDM
+346 GTTTNAVRDM

-379 TYIGWN
+379 VSGFCKYTIEDDGAKGN
-385 GPTTES
+385 DN
-391 DFRELMSELYP
+391 DFKDLMQELYP
-402 AMIVPDKEPEWFK
+402 AMVIPGRVPDWMT
-415 LANPGLNYDT
+415 GVT
-425 DPYNP
+425 DSD
-430 EYDMY
+430 YDMY
-435 NLMKGL
+435 NLMKAL
-441 WKTDLEAWDNRD
+441 WQVDLDAWNNRS

-473 NGNYLKYSYGYLW
+473 SGNYLKYSYGYLW
-486 NNSSQNV
+486 NNSSQKV
-493 IKITDNILTTDA
+493 IKINNSVLTTDA

-514 GYAVY
+514 GYSVY

-524 KSITTQYNNFS
+524 KNITTQYNNFS
-535 ELVDSTNGTLS
+535 ELADSTNGTLS
-546 RKVDRVI
+546 RKADRVI

-569 GKIYENRKKDAEI
+569 GKVYENRKKDAEI

-597 FPNNSTDPNSTD
+597 FPNNSTDPNNKD

>member
-80 YMGAFEYDSAGNIKL
+80 YMGSTDYPEQ
-95 DAFGKPK
+95 
-102 YDINDVEEGQLVLQD
+102 GQIVLQD
-117 TLTSSLVNYKQTKI
+117 TLDTSSLVNYKQDGATGF
-131 NEVSVG
+131 G
-137 NTTETIDGNKKYNE
+137 NYNE
-151 QKIVRSELNSNLIN
+151 QVIVTSELNSNLIN

-175 NPNNIS
+175 NPGNIS
-181 SQSDAAAL
+181 SLSDAAAL
-189 KRLGYTSAYNSSDE
+189 KRLGYTSECNSDNE
-203 YASYINYKNTTRN
+203 YQSYITYKEKVRN
-216 IDSTEAYT
+216 IDDTDAYA
-224 LKAVNNLLDVTYT
+224 LKTVNNLLDATYT

-242 LVAAPKVISLTNV
+242 LVAAPKINSLTNV

-304 YMTYTVTFDGV
+304 YMTYKVNGV
-315 TLGSNYTWD
+315 SGYTWD
-324 GYNMDGTESTA
+324 GYNMDGTKSTK
-335 PKITLSKPIIL
+335 PNITLSN
-346 DDGTEISATNAVRDM
+346 GTTTNAVRDM
-361 INNTAMGSSGKTT
+361 INNTAMGASGKTT

-379 TYIGWN
+379 VSGFLSRVSDIN
-385 GPTTES
+385 NEES
-391 DFRELMSELYP
+391 FKDLMQELYP
-402 AMIVPDKEPEWFK
+402 AMVIPGRVPPWMTGVTKSD
-415 LANPGLNYDT
+415 
-425 DPYNP
+425 
-430 EYDMY
+430 YDMY
-435 NLMKGL
+435 RLMEKL
-441 WKTDLEAWDNRD
+441 WEVDLAAWNNRS

-473 NGNYLKYSYGYLW
+473 SGNYLKYYYGYLW
-486 NNSSQNV
+486 NNSSQKV
-493 IKITDNILTTDA
+493 IKITDNVLTTDA
-505 SGRLLLPIE
+505 SGRLLIPIE

-524 KSITTQYNNFS
+524 KSITTRYNNFS
-535 ELVDSTNGTLS
+535 NLADSTNGTLS

-569 GKIYENRKKDAEI
+569 GKVYENRKKDAEI

-597 FPNNSTDPNSTD
+597 FPNNSTDPNSKD
-609 SFLNLAAF
+609 SFINLAAF

>member
-18 LVILDKKDGNI
+18 SIILDKKDGNI

-80 YMGAFEYDSAGNIKL
+80 YMYSIPKDEAGN
-95 DAFGKPK
+95 A
-102 YDINDVEEGQLVLQD
+102 INEYPEQGQIILQD
-117 TLTSSLVNYKQTKI
+117 TLDKSSLVNYKQDGATGF
-131 NEVSVG
+131 G
-137 NTTETIDGNKKYNE
+137 NYNE
-151 QKIVRSELNSNLIN
+151 QVIVTSELNSNLIN
-165 NGRYDAATVS
+165 NGRYDAGKVS
-175 NPNNIS
+175 NPDNIS

-189 KRLGYTSAYNSSDE
+189 KRLGYTSNDSGNEYNSYIAYKEAVRSIDDTDA
-203 YASYINYKNTTRN
+203 YALQT
-216 IDSTEAYT
+216 
-224 LKAVNNLLDVTYT
+224 VNNLLDATYT

-242 LVAAPKVISLTNV
+242 LVAAPKVNSLTNV
-255 ADNFCIKK
+255 ANNFCIKK

-304 YMTYTVTFDGV
+304 YMTYTVNGTPG
-315 TLGSNYTWD
+315 YTWD
-324 GYNMDGTESTA
+324 GYNMDGTKSTK
-335 PKITLSKPIIL
+335 PYITLSN
-346 DDGTEISATNAVRDM
+346 GTSTNTVRDM
-361 INNTAMGSSGKTT
+361 INNTAMGASGKTT

-379 TYIGWN
+379 VSSFCKYTIEDDGVKGN
-385 GPTTES
+385 DN
-391 DFRELMSELYP
+391 DFKDLMQELYP
-402 AMIVPDKEPEWFK
+402 AMVIPGREPEWFDK
-415 LANPGLNYDT
+415 NNAEASD
-425 DPYNP
+425 
-430 EYDMY
+430 YDMY
-435 NLMKGL
+435 KLMEKL
-441 WKTDLEAWDNRD
+441 WEVDLAAWNNRG
-453 SYPLVFWEDTGITCQ
+453 SYPLIFWEDTGITCQ

-473 NGNYLKYSYGYLW
+473 SGNYLKYSYGYLW
-486 NNSSQNV
+486 NNSSQKV
-493 IKITDNILTTDA
+493 IKITDNVLTTDA

-514 GYAVY
+514 GYAIY

-524 KSITTQYNNFS
+524 TGITTKYNNFS
-535 ELVDSTNGTLS
+535 ELADSTNGTLS
-546 RKVDRVI
+546 RKKDKII

-569 GKIYENRKKDAEI
+569 GKVYENRKKDAEI
-582 CYTGVYMEVTFDVVM
+582 CYTGIYMEVTFDVVM

>member
-18 LVILDKKDGNI
+18 SIILDKKDGNI

-80 YMGAFEYDSAGNIKL
+80 YMGSTDYPEQ
-95 DAFGKPK
+95 
-102 YDINDVEEGQLVLQD
+102 GQIILQD
-117 TLTSSLVNYKQTKI
+117 TLDTSSLVNYKQDGATGF
-131 NEVSVG
+131 G
-137 NTTETIDGNKKYNE
+137 NYNE

-189 KRLGYTSAYNSSDE
+189 KRLGYTSAYDSSDE
-203 YASYINYKNTTRN
+203 YTSYINYKNTTRN

-224 LKAVNNLLDVTYT
+224 LKAVNDLLDVTYT

-242 LVAAPKVISLTNV
+242 LVAAPKVTSLTNV

-263 DSVLDKAFLGNY
+263 GSVLDKAFLGNY

-284 LEIYD
+284 LEIYN

-304 YMTYTVTFDGV
+304 YMSYTVNGV
-315 TLGSNYTWD
+315 SGYTWD
-324 GYNMDGTESTA
+324 GYNMDGTKSTK
-335 PKITLSKPIIL
+335 PYITLNN
-346 DDGTEISATNAVRDM
+346 GTSTNAVRDM

-441 WKTDLEAWDNRD
+441 WKVDLAAWNNRG
-453 SYPLVFWEDTGITCQ
+453 SYPLIFWEDTGITCQ

-486 NNSSQNV
+486 NNSSQKV
-493 IKITDNILTTDA
+493 IKITDNVLTTDA

-514 GYAVY
+514 GYSVY

-524 KSITTQYNNFS
+524 KNITTQYNNFS
-535 ELVDSTNGTLS
+535 ELADSTNGTLS

-569 GKIYENRKKDAEI
+569 GKVYENRKKDAEI

>member
-1 MRNKILKLVLNK
+1 MSNKILKLVLNK

-18 LVILDKKDGNI
+18 SIILDKKEGNI
-29 TSLLAGLM
+29 TSLIVGLM

-80 YMGAFEYDSAGNIKL
+80 YMYSIPTDEAGNVIHEY
-95 DAFGKPK
+95 P
-102 YDINDVEEGQLVLQD
+102 EQGQIILQD
-117 TLTSSLVNYKQTKI
+117 TLDESSLVNYKQGGATGF
-131 NEVSVG
+131 G
-137 NTTETIDGNKKYNE
+137 NYNE
-151 QKIVRSELNSNLIN
+151 QVIVTSELNSNLIN
-165 NGRYDAATVS
+165 NGRYDAGKVS

-189 KRLGYTSAYNSSDE
+189 KRLGYTSECNSDNE
-203 YASYINYKNTTRN
+203 YQSYITYKEKVRN
-216 IDSTEAYT
+216 IDDTDAYA
-224 LKAVNNLLDVTYT
+224 LKTVNNLLDATYT

-242 LVAAPKVISLTNV
+242 LVAAPKVTSLINV

-275 LSSDITITR
+275 LSSDINITR

-289 LYRYTLAER
+289 IYRYTLAER

-304 YMTYTVTFDGV
+304 YMTYTVAIDGIP
-315 TLGSNYTWD
+315 LGNNYTWD
-324 GYNMDGTESTA
+324 GYNMDGTKSSA
-335 PKITLSKPIIL
+335 PNITLSKPIIL
-346 DDGTEISATNAVRDM
+346 ENGTEITETNAVRDM
-361 INNTAMGSSGKTT
+361 INNTAMSSSGKTT

-379 TYIGWN
+379 V
-385 GPTTES
+385 S
-391 DFRELMSELYP
+391 DFLSNARDEASFRNLLYELYP
-402 AMIVPDKEPEWFK
+402 AMIIPGKEPQWFK

-435 NLMKGL
+435 NLMKTL
-441 WKTDLEAWDNRD
+441 WKVDLEAWDNRD

-468 TSWWD
+468 TSWWG
-473 NGNYLKYSYGYLW
+473 NGNYLKYYYGYLW
-486 NNSSQNV
+486 NNSSQRV

-514 GYAVY
+514 GYAIY

-524 KSITTQYNNFS
+524 TGITAKYNNLS
-535 ELVDSTNGTLS
+535 ELADSTNGTLS
-546 RKVDRVI
+546 RKKDKII
-553 LGDFNADGS
+553 LGDFNADNS
-562 IEDKSST
+562 IDDKSST
-569 GKIYENRKKDAEI
+569 GKVYENRKKDAEL

-597 FPNNSTDPNSTD
+597 FPNNSTDPNSKD
-609 SFLNLAAF
+609 SFINLAAF

>member
-18 LVILDKKDGNI
+18 SIILDKKDGNI

-80 YMGAFEYDSAGNIKL
+80 YMGSTDYPEQ
-95 DAFGKPK
+95 
-102 YDINDVEEGQLVLQD
+102 GQIVLQD
-117 TLTSSLVNYKQTKI
+117 TLDTSSLVNYKQDGATGL
-131 NEVSVG
+131 G
-137 NTTETIDGNKKYNE
+137 NYNE

-189 KRLGYTSAYNSSDE
+189 KRLGYTSAYDSSDE
-203 YASYINYKNTTRN
+203 YTSYINYKNTTRN

-224 LKAVNNLLDVTYT
+224 LKAVNDLLDVTYT

-242 LVAAPKVISLTNV
+242 LVAAPKVTSLTNV
-255 ADNFCIKK
+255 TDNFCIKK
-263 DSVLDKAFLGNY
+263 GSVLDKAFLGNY

-284 LEIYD
+284 LEIYN

-304 YMTYTVTFDGV
+304 YMSYTVNGV
-315 TLGSNYTWD
+315 SGYTWD
-324 GYNMDGTESTA
+324 GYNMDGTKSTK
-335 PKITLSKPIIL
+335 PYITLSN
-346 DDGTEISATNAVRDM
+346 GTSTNAVRDM

-379 TYIGWN
+379 VSGFLSRVSDIN
-385 GPTTES
+385 NEES
-391 DFRELMSELYP
+391 FKDLMQELYP
-402 AMIVPDKEPEWFK
+402 AMVIPGRVPSWMT
-415 LANPGLNYDT
+415 GVT
-425 DPYNP
+425 DSD
-430 EYDMY
+430 YDMY
-435 NLMKGL
+435 NLMKAL
-441 WKTDLEAWDNRD
+441 WQVDLDAWNNRS

-473 NGNYLKYSYGYLW
+473 SGNYLKYSYGYLW
-486 NNSSQNV
+486 NNSSQKV
-493 IKITDNILTTDA
+493 IKITDNVLTTDA

-524 KSITTQYNNFS
+524 KSITTRYNNFS
-535 ELVDSTNGTLS
+535 NLADSTNGTLS

>member
-18 LVILDKKDGNI
+18 SIILDKKDGNI

-80 YMGAFEYDSAGNIKL
+80 YMGSTDYPEQ
-95 DAFGKPK
+95 
-102 YDINDVEEGQLVLQD
+102 GQIVLQD
-117 TLTSSLVNYKQTKI
+117 TLESSSLVNYKQDGATGL
-131 NEVSVG
+131 G
-137 NTTETIDGNKKYNE
+137 NYNE

-189 KRLGYTSAYNSSDE
+189 KRLGYTSAYDSSDE
-203 YASYINYKNTTRN
+203 YTSYINYKNTTRN

-224 LKAVNNLLDVTYT
+224 LKAVNDLLDVTYT

-242 LVAAPKVISLTNV
+242 LVAAPKINSLTNV

-284 LEIYD
+284 LEIYN

-304 YMTYTVTFDGV
+304 YMSYTVNGV
-315 TLGSNYTWD
+315 SGYTWD
-324 GYNMDGTESTA
+324 GYNMDGTKSTK
-335 PKITLSKPIIL
+335 PYITLSN
-346 DDGTEISATNAVRDM
+346 GTSTNAVRDM

-435 NLMKGL
+435 NLMKAL
-441 WKTDLEAWDNRD
+441 WQVDLDAWNNRS

-473 NGNYLKYSYGYLW
+473 SGNYLKYSYGYLW
-486 NNSSQNV
+486 NNSSQKV
-493 IKITDNILTTDA
+493 ILITDNVLTTDA

-524 KSITTQYNNFS
+524 KSITTRYNNFS
-535 ELVDSTNGTLS
+535 NLADSTNGTLS

-553 LGDFNADGS
+553 LGDFNADDS

-569 GKIYENRKKDAEI
+569 GKVYENRKKDAEI

>member
-18 LVILDKKDGNI
+18 SIILDKKDGNI

-80 YMGAFEYDSAGNIKL
+80 YMGSTNYPEQ
-95 DAFGKPK
+95 
-102 YDINDVEEGQLVLQD
+102 GQIVLQD
-117 TLTSSLVNYKQTKI
+117 TLDTSSLVNYKQDGATGF
-131 NEVSVG
+131 G
-137 NTTETIDGNKKYNE
+137 NYNE

-189 KRLGYTSAYNSSDE
+189 KRLGYTSAYDSSDE
-203 YASYINYKNTTRN
+203 YTSYINYKNTARN

-224 LKAVNNLLDVTYT
+224 LKAVNDLLDVTYT

-242 LVAAPKVISLTNV
+242 LVAAPKVTSLTNV
-255 ADNFCIKK
+255 VDNFCIKK

-284 LEIYD
+284 LEIYN

-304 YMTYTVTFDGV
+304 YMSYTVNGIS
-315 TLGSNYTWD
+315 GYTWD
-324 GYNMDGTESTA
+324 GYNMDGTKSTK
-335 PKITLSKPIIL
+335 PYITLSN
-346 DDGTEISATNAVRDM
+346 GTSTNAVRDM

-391 DFRELMSELYP
+391 DFRELMSEIYP

-441 WKTDLEAWDNRD
+441 WKTDLEAWNNRS
-453 SYPLVFWEDTGITCQ
+453 SYPLIFWEDTGITCQ

-473 NGNYLKYSYGYLW
+473 SGNYLKYSYGYLW
-486 NNSSQNV
+486 NNSSQKV
-493 IKITDNILTTDA
+493 IKINNSVLTTDA

-514 GYAVY
+514 GYSVY

-524 KSITTQYNNFS
+524 KNITTQYNNFS
-535 ELVDSTNGTLS
+535 ELADSTNGTLS

-553 LGDFNADGS
+553 LGDFNADDS

-569 GKIYENRKKDAEI
+569 GKVYENRKKDAEI
-582 CYTGVYMEVTFDVVM
+582 CYTGVYMEVTFDIVM

>member
-18 LVILDKKDGNI
+18 SIILDKKDGNI

-80 YMGAFEYDSAGNIKL
+80 YMGSTDYPEQ
-95 DAFGKPK
+95 
-102 YDINDVEEGQLVLQD
+102 GQIVLQD
-117 TLTSSLVNYKQTKI
+117 TLDTSSLVNYKQDGATGL
-131 NEVSVG
+131 G
-137 NTTETIDGNKKYNE
+137 NYNE

-189 KRLGYTSAYNSSDE
+189 KRLGYTSAYDSSDE
-203 YASYINYKNTTRN
+203 YSSYITYKNTTRT
-216 IDSTEAYT
+216 IDDTEVYT
-224 LKAVNNLLDVTYT
+224 LKAVNDLLDVTYT

-242 LVAAPKVISLTNV
+242 LVAAPKVTSLTNV

-275 LSSDITITR
+275 LNSDITITR
-284 LEIYD
+284 LEIYN

-304 YMTYTVTFDGV
+304 YMTYKVNGV
-315 TLGSNYTWD
+315 SGYTWD
-324 GYNMDGTESTA
+324 GYNMDGTKSTK
-335 PKITLSKPIIL
+335 PYITLSN
-346 DDGTEISATNAVRDM
+346 GTTTNAVRDM

-379 TYIGWN
+379 VSGFCKYTIEDDGAKGN
-385 GPTTES
+385 DN
-391 DFRELMSELYP
+391 DFKDLMQELYP
-402 AMIVPDKEPEWFK
+402 AMVIPGRVPDWMT
-415 LANPGLNYDT
+415 GVT
-425 DPYNP
+425 DSD
-430 EYDMY
+430 YDMY
-435 NLMKGL
+435 NLMKEL
-441 WKTDLEAWDNRD
+441 WQVDLDAWNNRS

-473 NGNYLKYSYGYLW
+473 SGNYLKYSYGYLW
-486 NNSSQNV
+486 NNSSQKV
-493 IKITDNILTTDA
+493 IKINNSVLTTDA

-514 GYAVY
+514 GYSVY

-524 KSITTQYNNFS
+524 KNITTQYNNFS
-535 ELVDSTNGTLS
+535 ELADSTNGTLS
-546 RKVDRVI
+546 RKADRVI

-569 GKIYENRKKDAEI
+569 GKVYENRKKDAEI
-582 CYTGVYMEVTFDVVM
+582 CYTGVYMEVTFDIVM
-597 FPNNSTDPNSTD
+597 FPNNSTDHNSKD

>member
-18 LVILDKKDGNI
+18 SIILDKKDGNI

-80 YMGAFEYDSAGNIKL
+80 YMGSTDYPEQ
-95 DAFGKPK
+95 
-102 YDINDVEEGQLVLQD
+102 GQIVLQD
-117 TLTSSLVNYKQTKI
+117 TLDTSSLVNYKQDGATGF
-131 NEVSVG
+131 G
-137 NTTETIDGNKKYNE
+137 NYNE
-151 QKIVRSELNSNLIN
+151 QVIVTSELNSNLIN

-175 NPNNIS
+175 NPGNIS
-181 SQSDAAAL
+181 SLSDAAAL
-189 KRLGYTSAYNSSDE
+189 KRLGYTSECNSDNE
-203 YASYINYKNTTRN
+203 YQSYITYKEKVRN
-216 IDSTEAYT
+216 IDDTDAYA
-224 LKAVNNLLDVTYT
+224 LKTVNNLLDATYT

-242 LVAAPKVISLTNV
+242 LVAAPKINSLTNV

-304 YMTYTVTFDGV
+304 YMTYKVNGV
-315 TLGSNYTWD
+315 SGYTWD
-324 GYNMDGTESTA
+324 GYNMDGTKSTK
-335 PKITLSKPIIL
+335 PYITLSN
-346 DDGTEISATNAVRDM
+346 GTTTNAVRDM

-379 TYIGWN
+379 VSGFLSRVSDIN
-385 GPTTES
+385 NEES
-391 DFRELMSELYP
+391 FKDLMQELYP
-402 AMIVPDKEPEWFK
+402 AMVIPGRVPPWMTGVTKSD
-415 LANPGLNYDT
+415 
-425 DPYNP
+425 
-430 EYDMY
+430 YDMY
-435 NLMKGL
+435 RLMEKL
-441 WKTDLEAWDNRD
+441 WEVDLAAWNNRS
-453 SYPLVFWEDTGITCQ
+453 SYPLIFWEDTGITCQ

-486 NNSSQNV
+486 NNSSQRV
-493 IKITDNILTTDA
+493 IKINNSVLTTDA

-514 GYAVY
+514 GYSVY

-524 KSITTQYNNFS
+524 KNITTQYNNFS
-535 ELVDSTNGTLS
+535 ELADSTNGTLS
-546 RKVDRVI
+546 RKADRVI

-569 GKIYENRKKDAEI
+569 GKVYENRKKDAEI
-582 CYTGVYMEVTFDVVM
+582 CYTGVYMEVTFDIVM
-597 FPNNSTDPNSTD
+597 FPNNSTDPNSKD

>member
-80 YMGAFEYDSAGNIKL
+80 YMGSTDYPEQ
-95 DAFGKPK
+95 
-102 YDINDVEEGQLVLQD
+102 GQIVLQD
-117 TLTSSLVNYKQTKI
+117 TLDTSSLVNYKQDGATGF
-131 NEVSVG
+131 G
-137 NTTETIDGNKKYNE
+137 NYNE
-151 QKIVRSELNSNLIN
+151 QVIVTSELNSNLIN

-175 NPNNIS
+175 NPNDFS

-189 KRLGYTSAYNSSDE
+189 KRLGYTSAYDSSDE
-203 YASYINYKNTTRN
+203 YSSYITYKNTTRT
-216 IDSTEAYT
+216 IDDTEVYT
-224 LKAVNNLLDVTYT
+224 LKAVNDLLDVTYT

-242 LVAAPKVISLTNV
+242 LVAAPKVTSLTNV

-304 YMTYTVTFDGV
+304 YMTYKVNGV
-315 TLGSNYTWD
+315 SGYTWD
-324 GYNMDGTESTA
+324 GYNMDGTKSTK
-335 PKITLSKPIIL
+335 PNITLSN
-346 DDGTEISATNAVRDM
+346 GTTTNAVRDM
-361 INNTAMGSSGKTT
+361 INNTAMGASGKTT

-379 TYIGWN
+379 VSGFLSRVSDIN
-385 GPTTES
+385 NEES
-391 DFRELMSELYP
+391 FKDLMQELYP
-402 AMIVPDKEPEWFK
+402 AMVIPGRVPPWMTGVTKSD
-415 LANPGLNYDT
+415 
-425 DPYNP
+425 
-430 EYDMY
+430 YDMY
-435 NLMKGL
+435 RLMEKL
-441 WKTDLEAWDNRD
+441 WEVDLAAWNNRS
-453 SYPLVFWEDTGITCQ
+453 SYPLIFWEDTGITCQ

-486 NNSSQNV
+486 NNSSQRV

-514 GYAVY
+514 GYAIY

-524 KSITTQYNNFS
+524 TGITTKYNNLS
-535 ELVDSTNGTLS
+535 ELADSTNGTLS
-546 RKVDRVI
+546 RKKDRI
-553 LGDFNADGS
+553 KLGDFNADNS
-562 IEDKSST
+562 IDDKSST
-569 GKIYENRKKDAEI
+569 GKVYENRKKDAEI

-597 FPNNSTDPNSTD
+597 FPNNSTDPNSKD

>member
-18 LVILDKKDGNI
+18 SIILDKKDGNI
-29 TSLLAGLM
+29 TSLIAGLM

-80 YMGAFEYDSAGNIKL
+80 YMYSIPKDEAGNV
-95 DAFGKPK
+95 
-102 YDINDVEEGQLVLQD
+102 INEYPEQGQIILQD
-117 TLTSSLVNYKQTKI
+117 TLDESSLVNYKQDGATGF
-131 NEVSVG
+131 G
-137 NTTETIDGNKKYNE
+137 NYNE
-151 QKIVRSELNSNLIN
+151 QVIVTSELNSKLIN

-175 NPNNIS
+175 NPGNIS
-181 SQSDAAAL
+181 SLSDAAAL
-189 KRLGYTSAYNSSDE
+189 KRLGYTSAYDSSDE

-216 IDSTEAYT
+216 IDSTEVYT
-224 LKAVNNLLDVTYT
+224 LKAVNDLLDVTYT

-242 LVAAPKVISLTNV
+242 LVAAPKINSLTNV

-275 LSSDITITR
+275 LSSDINITR

-289 LYRYTLAER
+289 IYRYTLAER

-304 YMTYTVTFDGV
+304 YMTYTVNGAS
-315 TLGSNYTWD
+315 GYTWD
-324 GYNMDGTESTA
+324 GYNMDGTKSSA
-335 PKITLSKPIIL
+335 PNITLSN
-346 DDGTEISATNAVRDM
+346 GTTTNAVRDM
-361 INNTAMGSSGKTT
+361 INNTAMGASGKTT

-402 AMIVPDKEPEWFK
+402 AMIVPDKEPDWWK
-415 LANPGLNYDT
+415 LAHPGLTYDN

-435 NLMKGL
+435 NLMKAL
-441 WKTDLEAWDNRD
+441 WQVDLDAWNNRS
-453 SYPLVFWEDTGITCQ
+453 SYLLVFWEDTGITCQ

-486 NNSSQNV
+486 NNSSQRV

-524 KSITTQYNNFS
+524 KNITTQYNNFS
-535 ELVDSTNGTLS
+535 NLADSTNGTLS
-546 RKVDRVI
+546 RKKDRI
-553 LGDFNADGS
+553 KLGDFNADNS
-562 IEDKSST
+562 IDDKSST
-569 GKIYENRKKDAEI
+569 GKVYENRKKDAEI

-597 FPNNSTDPNSTD
+597 FPNNSKDPNSND
-609 SFLNLAAF
+609 SFINLAAF

>member
-18 LVILDKKDGNI
+18 SIILDKKEGNI
-29 TSLLAGLM
+29 TSLIAGLM

-80 YMGAFEYDSAGNIKL
+80 YMYSIPKDEAGNV
-95 DAFGKPK
+95 
-102 YDINDVEEGQLVLQD
+102 INEYPEQGQIILQD
-117 TLTSSLVNYKQTKI
+117 TLDKSSLVNYKQDGATGF
-131 NEVSVG
+131 G
-137 NTTETIDGNKKYNE
+137 NYNE
-151 QKIVRSELNSNLIN
+151 QVIVTSELNSNLIN
-165 NGRYDAATVS
+165 NGRYDAGKVS
-175 NPNNIS
+175 NPDNIS

-189 KRLGYTSAYNSSDE
+189 KRLGYTSECNSDNE
-203 YASYINYKNTTRN
+203 YQSYITYKEKVRN
-216 IDSTEAYT
+216 IDDTDAYA
-224 LKAVNNLLDVTYT
+224 LKTVNNLLDATYT
-237 NFTQS
+237 NFTQN
-242 LVAAPKVISLTNV
+242 LVAAPKINSLTNV

-275 LSSDITITR
+275 LSSDINITR

-289 LYRYTLAER
+289 IYRYTLAER

-304 YMTYTVTFDGV
+304 YMTYTVNGAS
-315 TLGSNYTWD
+315 GYTWD
-324 GYNMDGTESTA
+324 GYNMDGTKSSA
-335 PKITLSKPIIL
+335 PNITLSN
-346 DDGTEISATNAVRDM
+346 GTTTNAVRDM
-361 INNTAMGSSGKTT
+361 INNTAMGDSGKTT

-379 TYIGWN
+379 ISGFCKYTIEDDGVKGN
-385 GPTTES
+385 DN
-391 DFRELMSELYP
+391 DFKDLMQELYP
-402 AMIVPDKEPEWFK
+402 AMVIPGRVPPWMTGVTESD
-415 LANPGLNYDT
+415 
-425 DPYNP
+425 
-430 EYDMY
+430 YDMY
-435 NLMKGL
+435 RLMEKL
-441 WKTDLEAWDNRD
+441 WEVDLAAWNNRS

-473 NGNYLKYSYGYLW
+473 SGNYLKYSYGYLW
-486 NNSSQNV
+486 NNSSQRV

-514 GYAVY
+514 GYAIY

-524 KSITTQYNNFS
+524 TGITTKYNNLS
-535 ELVDSTNGTLS
+535 ELADSTNGTLS
-546 RKVDRVI
+546 RKKDRI
-553 LGDFNADGS
+553 KLGDFNADNS
-562 IEDKSST
+562 IDDKSST
-569 GKIYENRKKDAEI
+569 GKVYENRKKDAEI

-597 FPNNSTDPNSTD
+597 FPNNSTDPNSKD
-609 SFLNLAAF
+609 SFINLAAF

>member
-18 LVILDKKDGNI
+18 SIILDKKDGNI
-29 TSLLAGLM
+29 TSLIAGLM

-80 YMGAFEYDSAGNIKL
+80 YMGSTNYPEQ
-95 DAFGKPK
+95 
-102 YDINDVEEGQLVLQD
+102 GQLVLQD
-117 TLTSSLVNYKQTKI
+117 TLDTSSLVNYKQDGATGF
-131 NEVSVG
+131 G
-137 NTTETIDGNKKYNE
+137 NYNE

-189 KRLGYTSAYNSSDE
+189 KRLGYTSAYDSSDE
-203 YASYINYKNTTRN
+203 YTSYINYKNTTRN

-224 LKAVNNLLDVTYT
+224 LKAVNDLLDVTYT

-242 LVAAPKVISLTNV
+242 LVAAPKVTSLANV

-275 LSSDITITR
+275 LSSDITISR
-284 LEIYD
+284 LEIYN

-304 YMTYTVTFDGV
+304 YMSYTVNGV
-315 TLGSNYTWD
+315 SGYTWD
-324 GYNMDGTESTA
+324 GYNMDGTKSSA
-335 PKITLSKPIIL
+335 PNITLSN
-346 DDGTEISATNAVRDM
+346 GTTTNAVRDM
-361 INNTAMGSSGKTT
+361 INNTAMGASGKTT

-379 TYIGWN
+379 V
-385 GPTTES
+385 S
-391 DFRELMSELYP
+391 DFLSRVSDINNEESFKDLMQELYP
-402 AMIVPDKEPEWFK
+402 AMVIPGRVPSWMT
-415 LANPGLNYDT
+415 GVT
-425 DPYNP
+425 DSD
-430 EYDMY
+430 YDMY
-435 NLMKGL
+435 NLMKAL
-441 WKTDLEAWDNRD
+441 WKIDLEAWNNRG

-468 TSWWD
+468 TSWWGAD
-473 NGNYLKYSYGYLW
+473 NYLKYSYGYLW
-486 NNSSQNV
+486 NNSSQKV

-524 KSITTQYNNFS
+524 TGITTRYNNFS
-535 ELVDSTNGTLS
+535 ELADSTNGTLS
-546 RKVDRVI
+546 RKKDRI
-553 LGDFNADGS
+553 KLGDFNADGS

-569 GKIYENRKKDAEI
+569 GKVYENRKKDAEI

-597 FPNNSTDPNSTD
+597 FPNNSTDPNSKD